1 MFPLRYKLEILSFRR
16 RRLNRE
22 EAYEVSETTSKTKMH
37 GDRKMKVC
45 PKCGFEESPCWKR
58 SFQGNPNGDIDVAR
72 IDSLKDYEPLI
83 ANLAENNRGLPM
95 KNGIFVYYLA
105 PRALWVKRILAKRF
119 TEGGMSV
126 FNIPHESGRP
136 KREVES

>member
-1 MFPLRYKLEILSFRR
+1 LSGGVLLGLPKLPGTGSKRLRYMSRMWILRSSWRFG
-16 RRLNRE
+16 
-22 EAYEVSETTSKTKMH
+22 SE
-37 GDRKMKVC
+37 RMKVC

-72 IDSLKDYEPLI
+72 LDSLKDYEPFI
-83 ANLAENNRGLPM
+83 ANLAEKNRGLPM

-119 TEGGMSV
+119 AEGGKSV

-136 KREVES
+136 KKEVKG